1 MVGATIGGAIDR
13 FQGPGIGAGADVQ
26 ICQKTK
32 AGLSGTRH
40 TQIETTQGVGGQIQQ
55 GFDETVNEKRYR
67 TRVMS
72 TANQVNLDYDEAAPQ
87 FDASLTRIL
96 AGLF

>member
-1 MVGATIGGAIDR
+1 MVKDVTYVAIT
-13 FQGPGIGAGADVQ
+13 DVQ
-26 ICQKTK
+26 ISQKTK

-40 TQIETTQGVGGQIQQ
+40 TQVKTTQGVGGQVQQ
-55 GFDETVNEKRYR
+55 VFDETVNEKQYR

-87 FDASLTRIL
+87 FNAGLPRIL